1 MTCTFVYALVT
12 EASLFIGELACNGQ
26 GDRVNF
32 PPFLVRFP
40 TMYTNFGT
48 VFIFVIIGIILVAF
62 PLLLQKILAP
72 SRKTPDKLTT
82 YECGEDAVGGAWIQF
97 NIRFY
102 VVALIFIIFDVE
114 VIFLFPWA
122 VVYKELGLFAFVEM
136 MIFLAIL
143 SVGLIYIWRKG
154 DLDWVKYSV
163 PYGRGRY
170 RKLKIEK
177 RKAPVFLADKEVL
190 ESNIEDVFT
199 S

>member
-1 MTCTFVYALVT
+1 
-12 EASLFIGELACNGQ
+12 
-26 GDRVNF
+26 
-32 PPFLVRFP
+32 
-40 TMYTNFGT
+40 MYTNFGT

-62 PLLLQKILAP
+62 PLFLQRILAP
-72 SRKTPDKLTT
+72 SRKTPDKLAT

-143 SVGLIYIWRKG
+143 AVGLIYVWRKG
-154 DLDWVKYSV
+154 DLDWVKFSV

-170 RKLKIEK
+170 KKLKIVPK
-177 RKAPVFLADKEVL
+177 RVPTVAAET
-190 ESNIEDVFT
+190 EDRGSTTIVEET
-199 S
+199 ETGDPQLSMSLRNSTHGLSGNSRLY